1 MSFQSVA
8 DELYDLA
15 PAGFTAARNARAAAA
30 RTAGDW
36 DLAVRIAALRKPT
49 IVAWLANQLVRQNP
63 DEVQSLITLGEQL
76 RAATAAMAGPELR
89 RLATLERELIQG
101 LVHTARALAG
111 ARGLHIPDAANQSL
125 ADTLRAAVADPDAAH
140 ALLSGHLTQAL
151 EPPMFGALL
160 TDTPPAANH
169 GRPPA
174 APAGAGDPQ
183 DEQVHDDQAR
193 RDRQEARARVDEAL
207 RARDLT
213 GDALGRAREAVS
225 QSVARVERLRA
236 ELDEAIEVRN
246 AAEREERGAHAAH
259 DRAVR
264 VADEAQGQ
272 LQAMTT
278 DAPDA

>member
-1 MSFQSVA
+1 MSFQGVA

-15 PAGFTAARNARAAAA
+15 PAEFTAARNARAAAA
-30 RTAGDW
+30 RTAGDR
-36 DLAVRIAALRKPT
+36 DLAVRITALRKPT
-49 IVAWLANQLVRQNP
+49 IVAWLANQLVRQNLA
-63 DEVQSLITLGEQL
+63 EIQALIALGEQL

-89 RLATLERELIQG
+89 RLATLEREFVQG
-101 LVHTARALAG
+101 LVHTARALAA
-111 ARGLHIPDAANQSL
+111 ARGLHVPDAADQLL
-125 ADTLRAAVADPDAAH
+125 ADTLRATVADPDAAR

-160 TDTPPAANH
+160 PDAPPLDP

-174 APAGAGDPQ
+174 APPGAGGPP
-183 DEQVHDDQAR
+183 DEQVHVDQAR
-193 RDRQEARARVDEAL
+193 RDRQEARARADQAL
-207 RARDLT
+207 RARELT

-225 QSVARVERLRA
+225 ESVALVERLRA

-246 AAEREERGAHAAH
+246 AAECEERGAQATH

-272 LQAMTT
+272 LQAMTAH
-278 DAPDA
+278 APDS